1 MEEVQIKKE
10 MSLPVRHTNRVF
22 LKGNLS
28 KRQLETQEVKGRE
41 IDLGVRITYSQWS
54 HRLI

>member
-10 MSLPVRHTNRVF
+10 MSLPVRHTNRAF

-41 IDLGVRITYSQWS
+41 IDLGVRVTYSQWS